1 MKIAVIKTGGKQY
14 VVKAKDKIKIEK
26 LNIEAGQKVK
36 FDTLL
41 MADGDQVE
49 IGLPILAEKVEGAVL
64 RFGRGAKVRGVKY
77 KPKTRQAKK
86 FGHRQHFNE
95 VEITKI

>member
-14 VVKAKDKIKIEK
+14 VVKEKDRIKIENLK
-26 LNIEAGQKVK
+26 VEVGDKIE

-41 MADGDQVE
+41 IANGDKIEVGAPFLADKVKGN
-49 IGLPILAEKVEGAVL
+49 ILG
-64 RFGRGAKVRGVKY
+64 FGRAKKVTGVKY

-86 FGHRQHFNE
+86 FGHRQEFVE
-95 VEITKI
+95 VEIEKI

>member
-14 VVKAKDKIKIEK
+14 VVKAKDKIKVEK
-26 LNIEAGQKVK
+26 LNIAAGQKVK

-49 IGLPILAEKVEGAVL
+49 IGLPTLTDKVEGTVL
-64 RFGRGAKVRGVKY
+64 RFGRGDKVRGVKY

-86 FGHRQHFNE
+86 FGHRQEFTE
-95 VEITKI
+95 IEITKI